1 MLRLARLLLICLLG
15 LTLPVQGIAASLMA
29 LQVRAPQTSLSMETT
44 AAPMADCHTGHTGL
58 PEATDHGQPGSGSAS
73 DMAKLKTCGSCCA
86 AAMAILAAVPALLP
100 PLPER
105 FVAAHVPARE
115 GVIPDGLE
123 RPPRFLS

>member
-1 MLRLARLLLICLLG
+1 MLRVARLLLVCLLS
-15 LTLPVQGIAASLMA
+15 LTLPVQGIAAALMA
-29 LQVRAPQTSLSMETT
+29 VNDGALQTSLSPE
-44 AAPMADCHTGHTGL
+44 AAASPMAGCHTGHTGQ

-73 DMAKLKTCGSCCA
+73 DLAKLKTCGSCCA

-105 FVAAHVPARE
+105 FVAAPVPARE